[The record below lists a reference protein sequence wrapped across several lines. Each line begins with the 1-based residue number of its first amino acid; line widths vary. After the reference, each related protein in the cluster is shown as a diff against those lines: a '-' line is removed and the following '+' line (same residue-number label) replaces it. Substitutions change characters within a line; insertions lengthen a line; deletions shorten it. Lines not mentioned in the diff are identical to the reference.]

1 MIFDYKEGMKKREQ
15 LSYKQAKVLS
25 EFVSNFKTSF
35 QQWYKEVNKSKVDWL
50 ISQFLVDCGYSCTQQ
65 DYRLRFTVPAGVDS
79 CGLMEVNVIVKQYSA
94 NFNIGDHSLEL
105 SLSDLREDKDE

>member
-50 ISQFLVDCGYSCTQQ
+50 ISQFLVDCGYSCIQQ
-65 DYRLRFTVPAGVDS
+65 DYLLQFLIPTQVEET
-79 CGLMEVNVIVKQYSA
+79 GLNMVKVLVKQYSA
-94 NFNIGDHSLEL
+94 KFIIGDHILEL
-105 SLSDLREDKDE
+105 SLAEIRGD